1 MYSEYF
7 QDWELKPEFEKE
19 FISLFDGW
27 LGKDNLHKLDEVT
40 ESEWQRFN
48 TLIKLIF
55 EGYAMALADSQ
66 IQSVREFEKIDEV
79 LCTYEESM
87 NKGSEHFTRLVVP
100 ELQCVLT
107 EDWDYTY
114 ILWHKSNGALE
125 ALQPLISKAGLY
137 HWHE

>member
-7 QDWELKPEFEKE
+7 QEWEPKPEFKKE

-40 ESEWQRFN
+40 ESEWLRFN
-48 TLIKLIF
+48 AFIEIISKSYSVAI
-55 EGYAMALADSQ
+55 ADSEAK
-66 IQSVREFEKIDEV
+66 SVHELESIDEV

-87 NKGSEHFTRLVVP
+87 QKDSEQFTKLVVP
-100 ELQCVLT
+100 KLQCVLT

-114 ILWHKSNGALE
+114 ILWHKGNGALE
-125 ALQPLISKAGLY
+125 ALKPLITKAGLY